1 VILRNRVAYVLWGFA
16 VVVVVFVATMTGAA
30 LMGYR
35 SEPDSPVLIAGVL
48 ILFWFGAIGLLAF
61 AAAQS
66 ATSVELEVGGGLR
79 VTHRFPFRKE
89 SRHVAIA
96 DIHDVAVVEGI
107 DDEGDAYFYARM
119 RLRDGSDVDLAESHD
134 RQRCEAVR
142 RRFLSAIG

>member
-1 VILRNRVAYVLWGFA
+1 MIFRNRVAYALWGFA
-16 VVVVVFVATMTGAA
+16 VVVLVFVATMTGAA

-35 SEPDSPVLIAGVL
+35 GEPDSPVLIAGVL
-48 ILFWFGAIGLLAF
+48 ILFWFGGIGLLAF

-66 ATSVELEVGGGLR
+66 VTTIELEVGGGLR
-79 VTHRFPFRKE
+79 VTNRFPFRKE
-89 SRHVAIA
+89 SRLVAMADIQDVAI
-96 DIHDVAVVEGI
+96 VEGV